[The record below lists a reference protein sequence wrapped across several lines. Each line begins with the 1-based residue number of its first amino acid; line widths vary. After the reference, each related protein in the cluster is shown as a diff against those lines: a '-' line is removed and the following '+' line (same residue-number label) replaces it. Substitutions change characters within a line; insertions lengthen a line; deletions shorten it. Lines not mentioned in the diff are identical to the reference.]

1 MRRRKLFPEGLM
13 FISIPFDRLP
23 SMLETLKEMPWV
35 PEPYKPEGLEFVKQL
50 CIKLGL
56 ENEPE

>member
-1 MRRRKLFPEGLM
+1 
-13 FISIPFDRLP
+13 
-23 SMLETLKEMPWV
+23 MLETLKEMPWV

-56 ENEPE
+56 ED